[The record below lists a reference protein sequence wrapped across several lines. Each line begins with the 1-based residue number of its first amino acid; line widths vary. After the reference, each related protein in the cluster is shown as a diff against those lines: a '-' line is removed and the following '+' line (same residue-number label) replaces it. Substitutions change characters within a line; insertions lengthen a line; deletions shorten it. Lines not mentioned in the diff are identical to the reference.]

1 MPPPSAWSPPRAKV
15 QLKLAIQ
22 RLRLLAQKKTQ
33 LAKATR
39 REIAQQLEK
48 GRIESASI
56 KCEGIMSEDLYVE
69 LLEVLELYCELLL
82 ARFGLLET
90 VKEIDPGVNE
100 AVAGI
105 IHAAPR
111 TELKELHV
119 LREMLMSKGG
129 RDYSIACIDNV
140 DGIVPERV
148 TAKLVVS
155 APPQELIDLYLY
167 EIAKAYSVDWR
178 PQGFPDPNAPA
189 TAMPTAI
196 AIPSATTSAPASHPP
211 ATPTKAPTIPP
222 FDSTSLS
229 TVPSTPPVDPA
240 KARDTVVLKTSLP
253 SPGLVAPPA
262 AKVAP
267 PSSTT
272 GQSQAKKD
280 EDAFEALSKRFAELK
295 RR

>member
-129 RDYSIACIDNV
+129 RDYSIACVDNV
-140 DGIVPERV
+140 DGIVPDRV

-189 TAMPTAI
+189 SAVPTATV
-196 AIPSATTSAPASHPP
+196 IPSTTTSATASHPP

-240 KARDTVVLKTSLP
+240 KARDTVVLKASLP
-253 SPGLVAPPA
+253 SPGLVPPPA
-262 AKVAP
+262 AKVTP
-267 PSSTT
+267 PPTT
-272 GQSQAKKD
+272 MGQSQAKKD
-280 EDAFEALSKRFAELK
+280 EDAFVALSKRFAELK

>member
-129 RDYSIACIDNV
+129 RDYSIACVDNV
-140 DGIVPERV
+140 DGIVPDRV

-178 PQGFPDPNAPA
+178 PQGFPDPNAPVDE
-189 TAMPTAI
+189 TES
-196 AIPSATTSAPASHPP
+196 PS
-211 ATPTKAPTIPP
+211 I
-222 FDSTSLS
+222 SL
-229 TVPSTPPVDPA
+229 
-240 KARDTVVLKTSLP
+240 LIGSLF
-253 SPGLVAPPA
+253 LPA
-262 AKVAP
+262 A
-267 PSSTT
+267 
-272 GQSQAKKD
+272 
-280 EDAFEALSKRFAELK
+280 F
-295 RR
+295 